1 MSTTVS
7 RAVARRDDGSR
18 SHGPLEKAAI
28 IMLALDEERSQR
40 LFAELD
46 EDAIRRVSHAMA
58 RLGRMPMELIE
69 QTVGEFREEVGR
81 TGNVLGTAEGTER
94 ILLRI
99 MPPEKVAE
107 IMGGIKGSDSGAV
120 WDRLANIPIPTLVNY
135 LRDESP
141 QAVAMILGRVPPQHA
156 ARAMASLP
164 EPLADEVALRM
175 VRMESIHNSVLADI
189 EQTLERE
196 LVGSLGGT
204 TGHDSTSVLAELLDC
219 SDRALVARVLATLEE
234 AEPEAAA
241 RIRKT
246 MFTFDDL
253 VRVDPATLGVLIS
266 ECAVE
271 KLAVALSAAT
281 PAIRELFL
289 SGMSER
295 AANMLRDEIETMP
308 TPRKKAVED
317 AQAEIIQLT
326 KRLAEEGRI
335 FLLEHGEESS
345 DAA

>member
-1 MSTTVS
+1 
-7 RAVARRDDGSR
+7 
-18 SHGPLEKAAI
+18 
-28 IMLALDEERSQR
+28 
-40 LFAELD
+40 
-46 EDAIRRVSHAMA
+46 
-58 RLGRMPMELIE
+58 
-69 QTVGEFREEVGR
+69 
-81 TGNVLGTAEGTER
+81 
-94 ILLRI
+94 
-99 MPPEKVAE
+99 
-107 IMGGIKGSDSGAV
+107 MGDIKGPDSGAV
-120 WDRLANIPIPTLVNY
+120 WDRLGKLPIPALVNY

-141 QAVAMILGRVPPQHA
+141 QAVAMILGRLPPQHA

-175 VRMESIHNSVLADI
+175 VRMESIHHTVLADI
-189 EQTLERE
+189 EQTLERD
-196 LVGSLGGT
+196 LVDSFGGAE
-204 TGHDSTSVLAELLDC
+204 GHDSTSVLAELLDR

-241 RIRKT
+241 RIRKM

-271 KLAVALSAAT
+271 KLAVALSTAA

-308 TPRKKAVED
+308 TPRKKAVEE
-317 AQAEIIQLT
+317 AQAEIIQLA
-326 KRLAEEGRI
+326 KRLAEDGRI
-335 FLLEHGEESS
+335 FLLEHGEEPD
-345 DAA
+345 DAT

>member
-1 MSTTVS
+1 
-7 RAVARRDDGSR
+7 
-18 SHGPLEKAAI
+18 
-28 IMLALDEERSQR
+28 
-40 LFAELD
+40 
-46 EDAIRRVSHAMA
+46 
-58 RLGRMPMELIE
+58 
-69 QTVGEFREEVGR
+69 
-81 TGNVLGTAEGTER
+81 
-94 ILLRI
+94 

-135 LRDESP
+135 LRDELP